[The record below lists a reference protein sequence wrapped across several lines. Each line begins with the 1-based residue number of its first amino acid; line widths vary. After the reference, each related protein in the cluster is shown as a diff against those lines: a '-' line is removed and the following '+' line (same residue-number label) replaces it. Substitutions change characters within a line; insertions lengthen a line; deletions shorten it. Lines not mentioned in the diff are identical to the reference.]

1 MAGLIVVDAS
11 VLIATFEPTDY
22 FHDRAVA
29 SLTDALSGGVPLA
42 ASELTVAEFLVGPA
56 RAGGLA
62 TAETDLAELGVG
74 RIPLPPS
81 FAPRLAQ
88 IRHEARVKLPDAVVL
103 LTAVDA
109 TEGGTVAVSI
119 ATFDERLRAAGLTY
133 GIPPALDTTAPE

>member
-1 MAGLIVVDAS
+1 MAGLIIVDAS
-11 VLIATFEPTDY
+11 ALIAAFEPSDQ

-29 SLTDALSGGVPLA
+29 ALADALSGGARLA

-56 RAGGLA
+56 QSGELA
-62 TAETDLAELGVG
+62 TAETDLAELGVT
-74 RIPLPPS
+74 RVPLPPS
-81 FAPRLAQ
+81 FAARLAQ

-119 ATFDERLRAAGLTY
+119 ATFDERLRAAALTY
-133 GIPPALDTTAPE
+133 GISPVPGTSASE